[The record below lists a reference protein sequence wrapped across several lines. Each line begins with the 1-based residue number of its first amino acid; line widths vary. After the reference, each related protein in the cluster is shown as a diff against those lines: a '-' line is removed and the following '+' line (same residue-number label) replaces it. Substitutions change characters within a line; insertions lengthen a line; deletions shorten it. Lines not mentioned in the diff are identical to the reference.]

1 MLLMVGHYA
10 AAAEVTPSGEF
21 AVTTLPMPKTLP
33 DDTGYNTENNHGL
46 ETGWQEVADGLGRM
60 LLGNAV
66 QILLAFVFLVGLLI
80 LPDLM
85 KSMRSINAKADWG
98 LIVAYVGGSALALG
112 WVYGY
117 WLMLSGQWK
126 CLAAPERRYAKAFLF
141 ASLLCLLAAPV
152 LGILGGWLG
161 GLDDL
166 TNTRP
171 APSQPGLETR
181 HYISIASGILSMA
194 ATLLFIFF
202 LRACA
207 ECFDSRVLVWS
218 ANAYLLVTLGL
229 LALALGITFQIV
241 TVDFDPRVVQKG
253 VRKGDLSVILQF
265 GPLLVLGA
273 GSVISYLWYLG
284 LLWAT
289 RNVIT
294 NGLTSRSRA
303 SAAW

>member
-1 MLLMVGHYA
+1 MLFLVGHNA
-10 AAAEVTPSGEF
+10 VAAEIPPSGEF

-60 LLGNAV
+60 LLGNGV

-85 KSMRSINAKADWG
+85 KSMKSLNAKAEWG
-98 LIVAYVGGSALALG
+98 LIVGYVGGSALALG
-112 WVYGY
+112 WVFGY

-126 CLAAPERRYAKAFLF
+126 CLAAPERRYAKPFLF

-161 GLDDL
+161 GLDEL
-166 TNTRP
+166 ASSRP
-171 APSQPGLETR
+171 PAAQPSLEAR
-181 HYISIASGILSMA
+181 HYVSIASGLLSLG
-194 ATLLFIFF
+194 ATVLFIFF

-207 ECFDSRVLVWS
+207 ECFDNRFLVWS

-241 TVDFDPRVVQKG
+241 TVDFDPRLLQKG
-253 VRKGDLSVILQF
+253 IRKSDFGVVFQL
-265 GPLLVLGA
+265 GPLIVLGA
-273 GSVISYLWYLG
+273 GSVVSYLWYLG
-284 LLWAT
+284 LLGAT
-289 RNVIT
+289 RNVILH
-294 NGLTSRSRA
+294 GLTSRSRA